1 MSRTPLAAVV
11 VLALVATLVAAVL
24 ILRPSAT
31 VTTSG
36 GLAVECAGIGDEA
49 ACAAWAEA
57 VLADGP
63 GIHTFDPEDLDGV
76 RLGRSVLGLLG
87 EYVARAKNF
96 LGRFG
101 DQAATSPAPP
111 RDDRLRLVPPGRT
124 HPRPGA
130 VEHEGAPMVASA
142 RPGDCCGNGT

>member
-1 MSRTPLAAVV
+1 MSRTRTPLAAVV
-11 VLALVATLVAAVL
+11 VMALVATLVGAVL

-31 VTTSG
+31 VTTIG

-87 EYVARAKNF
+87 ECQAEYF

-101 DQAATSPAPP
+101 DEVAAREP
-111 RDDRLRLVPPGRT
+111 VPCPG
-124 HPRPGA
+124 
-130 VEHEGAPMVASA
+130 E
-142 RPGDCCGNGT
+142 